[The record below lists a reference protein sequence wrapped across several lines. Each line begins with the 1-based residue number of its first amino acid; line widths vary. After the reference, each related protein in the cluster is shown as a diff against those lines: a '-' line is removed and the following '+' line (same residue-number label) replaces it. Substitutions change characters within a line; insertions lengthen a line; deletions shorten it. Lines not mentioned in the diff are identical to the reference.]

1 MTGEEITVVLNSL
14 TLVEVKQLC
23 RKLNVPMG
31 KANKTSLVQR
41 LISYREMG
49 LFEKGRIDNDQLA
62 KKVSYLSDE
71 LTEIL
76 KRLPAFDSDALS
88 DVWATKLSR
97 MLSSLSYGDIYN
109 SLVEMRCKTD
119 DERQRKS
126 FKSMKGYSFF

>member
-1 MTGEEITVVLNSL
+1 
-14 TLVEVKQLC
+14 
-23 RKLNVPMG
+23 MG

-41 LISYREMG
+41 LISYGEMG

-76 KRLPAFDSDALS
+76 KCLPAFDSDALS
-88 DVWATKLSR
+88 DVWAKKLSGV
-97 MLSSLSYGDIYN
+97 LSSLSYGNIYN
-109 SLVEMRCKTD
+109 YLVEMRCKTD

-126 FKSMKGYSFF
+126 FKSMKGYSYFKWLGGQCLAV